1 MYIPQSD
8 GYSETQFHK
17 EILHI
22 LLVVAALQTIQAL
35 EEEKEMGGGRVGR
48 EGGEGGRERGRK
60 GGREGGKGEG
70 GREKS
75 RMKGRSHQ

>member
-1 MYIPQSD
+1 MVLYIPQSD

-22 LLVVAALQTIQAL
+22 LLVVAALETIQAL
-35 EEEKEMGGGRVGR
+35 EGEDRERERWSERGR
-48 EGGEGGRERGRK
+48 EGGREDAK
-60 GGREGGKGEG
+60 E
-70 GREKS
+70 REKS

>member
-1 MYIPQSD
+1 MVLHIPQSD

-35 EEEKEMGGGRVGR
+35 E
-48 EGGEGGRERGRK
+48 GEDRERERDGARE
-60 GGREGGKGEG
+60 GGREGGREDAKE
-70 GREKS
+70 REKS

>member
-1 MYIPQSD
+1 MVLYIPQSD

-48 EGGEGGRERGRK
+48 EGGWGRR
-60 GGREGGKGEG
+60 EG